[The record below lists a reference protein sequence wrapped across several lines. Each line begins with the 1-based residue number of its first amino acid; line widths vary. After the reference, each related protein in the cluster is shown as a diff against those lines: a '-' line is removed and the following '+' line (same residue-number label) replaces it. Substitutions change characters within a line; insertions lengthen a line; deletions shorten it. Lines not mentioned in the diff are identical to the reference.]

1 MKNVIFI
8 LLVIFTFCSCASEDA
23 GFERLSKK
31 EIMDSW
37 AWKIFIFTDLGETTP
52 VEPVINNFDDTIK
65 VKPIFVED
73 AFSNFN
79 ADNIFFTKQKIA
91 FSDPIEGEKLIVF
104 KRKK

>member
-8 LLVIFTFCSCASEDA
+8 FLVIFTFSSCASEDS

-52 VEPVINNFDDTIK
+52 EEPVRNNFDNTIK
-65 VKPIFVED
+65 VKPIFVEE
-73 AFSNFN
+73 AFSDFN
-79 ADNIFFTKQKIA
+79 ADSIFFTNQNIA
-91 FSDPIEGEKLIVF
+91 FRDPIEGGKIVAF